1 MRRIIPPWSER
12 DYYVCFGCGRMFR
25 YRDDFFN
32 HVCRPANKGS
42 QK

>member
-12 DYYVCFGCGRMFR
+12 DYHVCFGCGKYFR
-25 YRDDFFN
+25 NWVDFDN
-32 HVCRPANKGS
+32 HVCRPANKGG